1 MKLIQSGNPGD
12 ELHALY
18 SILSSL
24 PSKYLYTYLFLF
36 VNYFS
41 REDWQDWT
49 GFSKC
54 SIIDPQVSEINK
66 LFEKKSVGE
75 HWRSRRQEWYKF
87 HLTGLS
93 SENWMFFKHQFNIV
107 GPYHLSNSDRKRFKW
122 MWQIIP
128 IHKLIWTQVIRR
140 KCNT

>member
-1 MKLIQSGNPGD
+1 MQLIQSGNPGD

-49 GFSKC
+49 GFSEC

-66 LFEKKSVGE
+66 LFEKKIC
-75 HWRSRRQEWYKF
+75 WRTLKEQE
-87 HLTGLS
+87 TG
-93 SENWMFFKHQFNIV
+93 MI
-107 GPYHLSNSDRKRFKW
+107 
-122 MWQIIP
+122 
-128 IHKLIWTQVIRR
+128 
-140 KCNT
+140 